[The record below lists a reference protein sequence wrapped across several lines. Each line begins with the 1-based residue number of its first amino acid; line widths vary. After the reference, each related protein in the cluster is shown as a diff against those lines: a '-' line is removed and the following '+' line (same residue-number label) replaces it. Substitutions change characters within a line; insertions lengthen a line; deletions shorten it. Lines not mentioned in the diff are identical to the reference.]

1 MLRNGSDGVRRNV
14 DAGALGADGGTTA
27 DGPAEL
33 ICADHTPS
41 NRARA
46 KHHPTGPA
54 TPHPN
59 HVTPDHSAALDLAT
73 AHPTSSLLRP
83 DDDAA
88 VDHHNTERSAAV
100 THASPTGDQRASG
113 DLATPHPS
121 GPLSLIRLSAA
132 ALAGLGR
139 GELLSVLSDIER
151 LTNRLDGY
159 RAEVLGALD
168 ALNQSGAAPDAS
180 PHLSLRDAAGVSER
194 DARRMLRAAE
204 KTREHETVLEALS
217 DGDINAA
224 QAETLCDARVPE
236 PVRAKLVAAAAGE
249 DTDATRRRV
258 QRAETEHSVENSM
271 ERFERQRAARGAGW
285 RRDHEGMLRL
295 WAKFDPDTG
304 AQVEAALEALCR
316 EYWNDDKQVRNG
328 RRTPAQRDADVLA
341 YALAG
346 LTYTDADAAAV
357 RRLHARASTRSDN
370 LPGDPPPSRRRSRS
384 NLRDD
389 PPPSRRTTPRNG
401 SAERTTAEC
410 EQPDNDAPEANAVDD
425 EGLTFGRQLPPAQI
439 SVLIGLDALRGQTD
453 EMGLTDAGVGLPPE
467 IVRRMACDAEIIP
480 IILGSPGGAA
490 DAGRSRRTVP
500 LRLRRLLIA
509 RDRHCRWPGC
519 HEPPS
524 RCDAHHIWHWID
536 GGPTNLDNLVLLC
549 HRHHHFLHQHG
560 HKMVPQ
566 PDGTWTT
573 VQETEPKPTPR
584 RGKRRARAP

>member
-1 MLRNGSDGVRRNV
+1 MLRDGSEGTRRSD
-14 DAGALGADGGTTA
+14 DASALGADA
-27 DGPAEL
+27 
-33 ICADHTPS
+33 S
-41 NRARA
+41 
-46 KHHPTGPA
+46 HP
-54 TPHPN
+54 
-59 HVTPDHSAALDLAT
+59 
-73 AHPTSSLLRP
+73 
-83 DDDAA
+83 
-88 VDHHNTERSAAV
+88 NTERSAAV
-100 THASPTGDQRASG
+100 THASRTGDQRASG
-113 DLATPHPS
+113 GLAAPHPS

-139 GELLSVLSDIER
+139 GELLGVLSDIER
-151 LTNRLDGY
+151 LTNRLAGY
-159 RAEVLGALD
+159 RAEVLGALEV
-168 ALNQSGAAPDAS
+168 LNESGVAPDAS

-204 KTREHETVLEALS
+204 KTREHGAVLEALS

-224 QAETLCDARVPE
+224 QAETLCDARVPD
-236 PVRAKLVAAAAGE
+236 PVRAELVAAAAGE

-258 QRAETEHSVENSM
+258 QRAETEHSVETPI

-304 AQVEAALEALCR
+304 AHVEAALEALCR
-316 EYWNDDKQVRNG
+316 EYWIDDKQVRNG

-357 RRLHARASTRSDN
+357 RRLHARASARSDN
-370 LPGDPPPSRRRSRS
+370 LQ
-384 NLRDD
+384 DD

-410 EQPDNDAPEANAVDD
+410 EQPDNDAPEANAFDD

-453 EMGLTDAGVGLPPE
+453 EMGLTDAGVELPPE
-467 IVRRMACDAEIIP
+467 VVRRLACDAEIIP
-480 IILGSPGGAA
+480 MILDGPGGST
-490 DAGRSRRTVP
+490 DAGCSRRTVP
-500 LRLRRLLIA
+500 LRLRRLLVA

-524 RCDAHHIWHWID
+524 RCDAHHVWHWID
-536 GGPTNLDNLVLLC
+536 GGPANLDNLVLLC

-560 HKMVPQ
+560 YRMVPQ

-573 VQETEPKPTPR
+573 IQESDPKPTPR

>member
-1 MLRNGSDGVRRNV
+1 MLRNGSDGAGRTD
-14 DAGALGADGGTTA
+14 DANCQAKPNPLV
-27 DGPAEL
+27 P
-33 ICADHTPS
+33 DHGLAAS
-41 NRARA
+41 F
-46 KHHPTGPA
+46 A
-54 TPHPN
+54 TPN
-59 HVTPDHSAALDLAT
+59 SA
-73 AHPTSSLLRP
+73 
-83 DDDAA
+83 
-88 VDHHNTERSAAV
+88 
-100 THASPTGDQRASG
+100 GRASSNAAG
-113 DLATPHPS
+113 RAVPDPPETLTLP
-121 GPLSLIRLSAA
+121 RLSAG
-132 ALAGLGR
+132 ALAGLEQ
-139 GELLSVLSDIER
+139 GELLSVLGDIER
-151 LTNRLDGY
+151 LANRLAGY
-159 RAEVLGALD
+159 RTEVLGALD

-204 KTREHETVLEALS
+204 KAREHDTVLEALS
-217 DGDINAA
+217 EGDINAA
-224 QAETLCDARVPE
+224 QAETLCDARVPD
-236 PVRAKLVAAAAGE
+236 PVRAELVAAAASE

-258 QRAETEHSVENSM
+258 QRAEAEHSVETSM

-304 AQVEAALEALCR
+304 AHVEAALEALCH

-357 RRLHARASTRSDN
+357 RRRCVRASARSDN
-370 LPGDPPPSRRRSRS
+370 LPDDPPPSRRRSRG

-389 PPPSRRTTPRNG
+389 PPASRRTTPRNG
-401 SAERTTAEC
+401 TAKRATAEC

-453 EMGLTDAGVGLPPE
+453 EMGLTDAGVELPPE
-467 IVRRMACDAEIIP
+467 VVRRLACDAEIIP
-480 IILGSPGGAA
+480 MILDGPGGSA
-490 DAGRSRRTVP
+490 DAGCSRRTVP
-500 LRLRRLLIA
+500 LRLRRLLVA

-560 HKMVPQ
+560 YRMVPQ
-566 PDGTWTT
+566 PDGTWLA
-573 VQETEPKPTPR
+573 VQESEAEPTTTPR
-584 RGKRRARAP
+584 RAKRQARAP